1 MIRASDWRPMGRNT
15 LVGFV
20 TLELQPSGLVLNDCS
35 FHRHHDGK
43 EWVGLP
49 AKPQL
54 DRDGGHRKDAHTGKV
69 LYTPVV
75 EIKGKEARERFQEHA
90 VAAVHAL
97 LDTQRRAA

>member
-1 MIRASDWRPMGRNT
+1 MIKATDWRPIAKNT
-15 LVGFV
+15 LVGFM

-35 FHRHHDGK
+35 FHRHQDGR

-49 AKPQL
+49 SKPQL
-54 DRDGGHRKDAHTGKV
+54 DKSGVQRKDPNTGKV

-90 VAAVHAL
+90 VAAINAL
-97 LDTQRRAA
+97 INGGGDR